1 LKFLILNWDYPAFLS
16 HLYRGNPGLHR
27 QSYAQQRG
35 VRAASLFGVAD
46 FYSSNLRRLGHEAW
60 DVHVNNAF
68 SQAAWVRQQGLRTQH
83 SKATMRQLRGAL
95 QYGRRLAAR
104 TPLRLL
110 KPLLRPVLE
119 SLDTW
124 RDGILAA
131 QIRYYQPDVLLNQA
145 MHVVDGQFLRAMK
158 GYVRLLIGQLAAP
171 VPNIR
176 DLGVYDLVISSL
188 PNIVEYFRSLG
199 VPSAL
204 HRLAFEPAVL
214 QRLGPR
220 TPEIPVSFVGSLSPE
235 HRERVDLLER
245 LCAAVDL
252 AVWGPGVDGL
262 TRGSQIRS
270 HYRGPAWGI
279 DMYEI
284 LQSSK
289 ITVNHHIGVAERYAN
304 NMRLFEATGVGTLL
318 VTDQKANLEQLFEP
332 GKELLAFRT
341 PEECS
346 EMIGYYLAH
355 DADRGAVARAGQ
367 QRTLREHTYYQRM
380 QELVAVAQRYL

>member
-16 HLYRGNPGLHR
+16 HLYRRNPGLHR
-27 QSYAQQRG
+27 QSYAQQRD

-46 FYSSNLRRLGHEAW
+46 FYSSNLRKLGHEAW

-68 SQAAWVRQQGLRTQH
+68 AQVAWARQQGLRTQH
-83 SKATMRQLRGAL
+83 SRATMRQLRGAL

-104 TPLRLL
+104 TPLRRL

-119 SLDTW
+119 SLDTSSH
-124 RDGILAA
+124 GILAA

-145 MHVVDGQFLRAMK
+145 MHAIDGQFLRGMK
-158 GYVRLLIGQLAAP
+158 GHVRLLIGQLAAP

-176 DLGVYDLVISSL
+176 DLGVYDLMISSL
-188 PNIVEYFRSLG
+188 PNLIEHFRSLG
-199 VPSAL
+199 VPSEL

-220 TPEIPVSFVGSLSPE
+220 TSEIPVSFVGSLSPD
-235 HRERVDLLER
+235 HRERVGLLER
-245 LCAAVDL
+245 LCTAVDL

-262 TRGSQIRS
+262 ARDSPIRS
-270 HYRGPAWGI
+270 HYRGSAWGI
-279 DMYEI
+279 EMYEI
-284 LQSSK
+284 LNSSR

-332 GKELLAFRT
+332 GKELLAYRT

-346 EMIGYYLAH
+346 EMIAYYLER
-355 DADRGAVARAGQ
+355 DVDRETIARAGQ
-367 QRTLREHTYYQRM
+367 QRALREHTYYQRM
-380 QELVAVAQRYL
+380 RELLEIVHRYL